1 MNLKSNAAPP
11 SASPMEWDE
20 RELHLRDY
28 MQVLWRRL
36 WVIILTFVIVIAT
49 TLAVTLLSRPAYR
62 ATALLEVQK
71 NGGGALSLQNML
83 NEDLQMS
90 PGLDREVSTEAE
102 ILRSRT
108 VAENAVRL
116 SSHQLSFDRSERLYK
131 KLFRALVT
139 RIKGT
144 VSSQSKEE
152 KASHLTGLPEPLDM
166 EVLGFS
172 QVQQPLGF
180 QLVFDA
186 GSSFR
191 VLDDE
196 DDKLVARG
204 RIGEPV
210 TTPFFSICLHGSPP
224 APGTDFPMTLQPSS
238 EAVKDLQARLKVS
251 PVRNTDLIRLELTS
265 FDRDDAQKLL
275 TSVISAYQ
283 KIKIQEKTQMASK
296 ALDFIDQQ
304 LSTVDADMQKAV
316 DELKRYKE
324 GKGVVSL
331 DESTKAA
338 VDQLADLQKSR
349 NERMVLREQARSLL
363 TALRSE
369 GPVGKDSFYA
379 LGVGDPTHQQVLIT
393 LAQNLS
399 GLQAERA
406 GLRTQY
412 KEVYPAVQALDR
424 KISELKGKI
433 EAEVQSVLV
442 SLDVQG
448 REEAKQIED
457 AEKRLEKL
465 PEAEKQLADLTR
477 RAKVYEDTYSF
488 MLQKKGELQ
497 VTRAGQIGDVW
508 IAEEPYAPARFIKP
522 RPLLNTMLAVIMG
535 LVLGIGLAF
544 FFEYLDDSVKNADDV
559 QAVVDLPVL
568 GTIGRYAVNQNGF
581 PASRR
586 FLPALRDSKSQ
597 AAESFRTFRS
607 NLLFSAVD
615 RPHRSI
621 LFTSPLPE
629 EGKTT
634 CAANLG
640 ICLSQLGKRVLL
652 VDADLR
658 KSVMHR
664 TFNSRR
670 SPGLADVLVE
680 QEWQN
685 ALDQAI
691 QNTEVPNLDLLA
703 SGRTP
708 PNPNEMLGSEKM
720 GRLMDFLGG
729 RYDFVLFDTAPLLAV
744 SDAVVMARRV
754 DGVLLVVRG
763 GRTSRGS
770 LQNGVDVL
778 SQTGARILG
787 VVLNDVD
794 FKRERYYYYYHYEHY
809 YAYSDQTSEAPGKLG
824 RLRKLLPGKLGGKS
838 DGRPNDNKH
847 GSYPET

>member
-1 MNLKSNAAPP
+1 
-11 SASPMEWDE
+11 MEWDE
-20 RELHLRDY
+20 SELHLRDY

-36 WVIILTFVIVIAT
+36 WVIILTFVIIFGI
-49 TLAVTLLSRPAYR
+49 TLAVTLFSRPAYR
-62 ATALLEVQK
+62 ATALVEVQK
-71 NGGGALSLQNML
+71 NSGGALSLQNML
-83 NEDLQMS
+83 NEDLQLS

-102 ILRSRT
+102 ILKSRT

-116 SSHQLSFDRSERLYK
+116 SSHQLSLDRSERLYK
-131 KLFRALVT
+131 KLFRLLVT
-139 RIKGT
+139 GIKRMVT
-144 VSSQSKEE
+144 SQSREGE
-152 KASHLTGLPEPLDM
+152 AAHLTGLPEPLDM

-172 QVQQPLGF
+172 QVQEPVGF
-180 QLVFDA
+180 QLVFDD
-186 GSSFR
+186 GSSYR
-191 VLDDE
+191 VLDE
-196 DDKLVARG
+196 DGKLVAQG
-204 RIGEPV
+204 RIGEPL
-210 TTPFFSICLHGSPP
+210 TTPLFSICLHGSPP
-224 APGTDFPMTLQPSS
+224 APGTVFPMTLQPSP
-238 EAVKDLQARLKVS
+238 EAIKDLQARLKVS

-265 FDRDDAQKLL
+265 FDRAEAQKLL

-283 KIKIQEKTQMASK
+283 KIKIQEKTEMASK
-296 ALDFIDQQ
+296 ALDFIDRQ

-379 LGVGDPTHQQVLIT
+379 LGVGDPTRQQVLIT

-399 GLQAERA
+399 ELQAERA

-433 EAEVQSVLV
+433 GAEVQSALA
-442 SLDVQG
+442 SLDAQG
-448 REEAKQIED
+448 REEAKQIEA
-457 AEKRLEKL
+457 AEKKLEKL
-465 PEAEKQLADLTR
+465 PEAEKQLADMTR

-497 VTRAGQIGDVW
+497 VTKAGQIGDVW
-508 IAEEPYAPARFIKP
+508 IAEQPYAPARFIKP
-522 RPLLNTMLAVIMG
+522 RPLLNMMLALIMG

-559 QAVVDLPVL
+559 QAIVDLPVL
-568 GTIGRYAVNQNGF
+568 GTIGRYPVSQNGF

-629 EGKTT
+629 EGKST
-634 CAANLG
+634 CVANLG
-640 ICLSQLGKRVLL
+640 ICLSHLGKRVLL

-670 SPGLADVLVE
+670 SPGLVDVLVE
-680 QEWQN
+680 EEWQN

-691 QNTEVPNLDLLA
+691 QNTEVPNLDLLP

-744 SDAVVMARRV
+744 SDAMVMARRV

-809 YAYSDQTSEAPGKLG
+809 YAYSDQSSEAPGKLG

-838 DGRPNDNKH
+838 DGRPNDKKH
-847 GSYPET
+847 GSHPETP